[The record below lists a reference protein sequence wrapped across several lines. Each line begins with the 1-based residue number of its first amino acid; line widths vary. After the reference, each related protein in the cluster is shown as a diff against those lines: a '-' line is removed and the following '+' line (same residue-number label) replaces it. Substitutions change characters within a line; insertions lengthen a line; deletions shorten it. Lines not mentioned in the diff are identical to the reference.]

1 MTVVVAWVWQGMA
14 VAWATAITLGRMPR
28 LNATTRHAVWWFA
41 LVAVLVLPLLQ
52 PHTPAAPSATVAP
65 GMEPPLLPAGVF
77 VVPAVPDWLMACG
90 IAIWLGTVVI
100 GLVRIPSGVRRLVA
114 LKAASWPL
122 PTARQAR
129 LTMWGS
135 VRHSGRR
142 AELRIS
148 DEVPG
153 ACALGLG
160 RPVILVS
167 RAWVDA
173 LSDEDLDQ
181 IVMHE
186 HAHLARYDDWLRLL
200 QSVIASAA
208 GLHPAV
214 RFILHEIDIEREAAC
229 DDLVVSRTGAARRL
243 AACLVNAARASAMNA
258 GAYEP
263 EVIPG
268 AVRSA
273 PALRVRV
280 TRLLDAGR
288 DRDPRLARVTCLA
301 SVVTLVTALTASR
314 WVEPR
319 VIFLEAPTPM
329 SDDVPMS
336 TIPSRVLPWGAVRA
350 AAAPGATRM
359 PSRAPRPASVI
370 ANDVAVTSLTRQS
383 AGVPWEPS
391 FAPSVRKPERAVLLV
406 NRPLQDGFAAP
417 SIEIGVVSVSAMR
430 SADWPSV
437 ASERTKSW
445 IEVADS
451 GTALAADGAKRA
463 GLATG
468 IGVRRAG
475 SSIGRFFAR
484 AGKTVASSF

>member
-1 MTVVVAWVWQGMA
+1 VTLVAAWVWQGM
-14 VAWATAITLGRMPR
+14 VIAWATAIALGRMPR

-52 PHTPAAPSATVAP
+52 PHAPASASATVAP
-65 GMEPPLLPAGVF
+65 GMEPSLLPAGVF
-77 VVPAVPDWLMACG
+77 AVPAVPDWLMACG
-90 IAIWLGTVVI
+90 IAMWLGTVVI
-100 GLVRIPSGVRRLVA
+100 GLVRIASGVARVRA
-114 LKAASWPL
+114 LKAGSWPL
-122 PTARQAR
+122 PTARQAQ

-135 VRHSGRR
+135 VRRSGRR

-148 DEVPG
+148 DELPG

-167 RAWVDA
+167 RAWVHA

-181 IVMHE
+181 IVIHE

-200 QSVIASAA
+200 QSAIASVA

-214 RFILHEIDIEREAAC
+214 RFILRKIDVEREAAC
-229 DDLVVSRTGAARRL
+229 DDVVVSRTGAARRF
-243 AACLVNAARASAMNA
+243 AACLVNAATASAMTA

-263 EVIPG
+263 EIIPG

-288 DRDPRLARVTCLA
+288 DRHPRLARVTCLA
-301 SVVTLVTALTASR
+301 SVVTLMATLTASR

-319 VIFLEAPTPM
+319 VIFVEGPTLM
-329 SDDVPMS
+329 SDDTPMN
-336 TIPSRVLPWGAVRA
+336 TIPSRTLPRGTVRV

-370 ANDVAVTSLTRQS
+370 ANDAAVRSLTRQF

-391 FAPSVRKPERAVLLV
+391 FAPSVRKPERAMLLV

-417 SIEIGVVSVSAMR
+417 SSEIGVVSVSAMR
-430 SADWPSV
+430 SAEWPSI
-437 ASERTKSW
+437 ASEQTKSW
-445 IEVADS
+445 IGVADS
-451 GTALAADGAKRA
+451 GTALADGAKRA

-475 SSIGRFFAR
+475 SSVGRFFAR